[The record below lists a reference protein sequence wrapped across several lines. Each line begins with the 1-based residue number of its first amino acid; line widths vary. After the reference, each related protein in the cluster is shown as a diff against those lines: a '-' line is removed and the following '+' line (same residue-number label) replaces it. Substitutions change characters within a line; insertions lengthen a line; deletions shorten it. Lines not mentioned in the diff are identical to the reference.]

1 MGNCGIS
8 VREKNICIY
17 PSVLGSIPNHQQFI
31 KVKMR
36 QEMYIEN
43 VKVVELTFED
53 GTKKLCRGGEEAVLR
68 AWGTYP
74 IVSAR
79 WTGEE
84 ETMQWIPEELPEGMI
99 MEW

>member
-1 MGNCGIS
+1 MKTEMFI
-8 VREKNICIY
+8 EK
-17 PSVLGSIPNHQQFI
+17 
-31 KVKMR
+31 
-36 QEMYIEN
+36 

-74 IVSAR
+74 VVSAR

-84 ETMQWIPEELPEGMI
+84 ETMQWISSNEENMEYGGMGWEPE
-99 MEW
+99 

>member
-1 MGNCGIS
+1 MELKIPMDYPYTMNMNDMTI
-8 VREKNICIY
+8 EK
-17 PSVLGSIPNHQQFI
+17 
-31 KVKMR
+31 
-36 QEMYIEN
+36 

-53 GTKKLCRGGEEAVLR
+53 GTKKLCRGGEDAVYR

-84 ETMQWIPEELPEGMI
+84 ETMQWIEEEQDTEGVMGWEPE
-99 MEW
+99 

>member
-1 MGNCGIS
+1 MAIDNMI
-8 VREKNICIY
+8 VEK
-17 PSVLGSIPNHQQFI
+17 
-31 KVKMR
+31 
-36 QEMYIEN
+36 

-53 GTKKLCRGGEEAVLR
+53 GTKKICRGGEDAVER

-84 ETMQWIPEELPEGMI
+84 QIMQWIPESNILPDGSI
-99 MEW
+99 MGW